1 MAKSKR
7 KKRRRP
13 RRPLP
18 AKATPKPVEPARTA
32 SAARGGSS
40 AGSSARDGTVARR
53 KVDDRPQAP
62 WGSFPLVEACVLA
75 GIILMVIGLI
85 RSSPAT
91 IMAGILVAALGGL
104 ELSIREHFAGYR
116 SHTTLLAG
124 LAFVV
129 TLVATSYFTDLIV
142 LFCLL
147 IGLVVF
153 AITAWFCR
161 RAFKRASGGYAFKFG
176 GLRG

>member
-7 KKRRRP
+7 KKRRRQ

-18 AKATPKPVEPARTA
+18 AKATPKPVEPARA
-32 SAARGGSS
+32 VSATRGGKP
-40 AGSSARDGTVARR
+40 ARR

-62 WGSFPLVEACVLA
+62 WGSFPLVEVCVLA

-85 RSSPAT
+85 RSSPPT

-104 ELSIREHFAGYR
+104 ELSVREHFAGYR

-124 LAFVV
+124 LAFVI
-129 TLVATSYFTDLIV
+129 TLVTTSYFTDLVV
-142 LFCLL
+142 LVCLL

-153 AITAWFCR
+153 VITAWICR